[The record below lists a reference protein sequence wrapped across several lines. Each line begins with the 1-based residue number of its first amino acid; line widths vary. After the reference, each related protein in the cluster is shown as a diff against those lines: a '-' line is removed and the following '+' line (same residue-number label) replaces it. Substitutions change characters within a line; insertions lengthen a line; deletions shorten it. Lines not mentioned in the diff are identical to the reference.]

1 MKPFDLEKFKALKP
15 AVTREGRLARFLGI
29 IKGRNDNIVVAVED
43 YYGGSEE
50 EVLFYHP
57 SGKYFP
63 NGDSPVDLFMASEKK
78 EGWIVMN
85 SNSLHDAYN
94 VVTREQAEKIA
105 AARQKKCS
113 GPDGYWKVVHITWE
127 E

>member
-1 MKPFDLEKFKALKP
+1 MKPFNLEEFKAGKP
-15 AVTREGRLARFLGI
+15 AVTKEGSPARYLGTLEGSDNSIMVAIKIGDREFPFSYNS
-29 IKGRNDNIVVAVED
+29 KGLIWCNVHEW
-43 YYGGSEE
+43 
-50 EVLFYHP
+50 
-57 SGKYFP
+57 
-63 NGDSPVDLFMASEKK
+63 DLFMVPEKK
-78 EGWIVMN
+78 EGWVVMN

-105 AARQKKCS
+105 AARQKRCS

>member
-15 AVTREGRLARFLGI
+15 AVTRDGRQARFLGI
-29 IKGRNDNIVVAVED
+29 VNNRQEDNIVVAVKDHGGNED
-43 YYGGSEE
+43 
-50 EVLFYHP
+50 VKFYHP
-57 SGKYFP
+57 SGKYFEI
-63 NGDSPVDLFMASEKK
+63 GDSPVDLLMASEKK

-85 SNSLHDAYN
+85 RNSLHDVDN

-105 AARQKKCS
+105 AARQKRCS